1 MDINIKK
8 RHIIVL
14 IAMLFALYLI
24 IPNCKIINKML
35 NAQDIEEMN
44 GIYCPGDYVTLN
56 FNKILYLEYEGV
68 YGGTQRNYAVCG
80 TPEGDVCFVNG
91 LSDTYV
97 LVEITDSKIIEK
109 IETSQKE
116 NYQIIGIIE
125 NCSYDLTEFTQKW
138 DTKVTLEKKIVIK
151 QITYQDIYSAKII
164 NGCIIMLFCII
175 LFCYWG
181 GIKSLLRR
189 KISLE

>member
-24 IPNCKIINKML
+24 IPNYKIINKML

-44 GIYCPGDYVTLN
+44 GIYYPGDYVILN

-80 TPEGDVCFVNG
+80 TPEG
-91 LSDTYV
+91 
-97 LVEITDSKIIEK
+97 
-109 IETSQKE
+109 
-116 NYQIIGIIE
+116 
-125 NCSYDLTEFTQKW
+125 
-138 DTKVTLEKKIVIK
+138 
-151 QITYQDIYSAKII
+151 
-164 NGCIIMLFCII
+164 
-175 LFCYWG
+175 
-181 GIKSLLRR
+181 
-189 KISLE
+189 